1 MKLSFLKKLKP
12 MNQNEKIIFR
22 NTFWAFVIK
31 GASLIISLL
40 STPAFIRYFNDN
52 TVLGVWY
59 TLLSVLIWFLNFDL
73 GIGNGIRNNLVKSL
87 TEKDETAT
95 KKIISSGVFSVLIV
109 TLGLTLVG
117 GVLLSLLDLN
127 WLFNVEQNVI
137 SGKILYISTLLIFAA
152 IMFRFFLSTITSI
165 FYALQK
171 SAVNNFLAL
180 CVSVLQLLF
189 VLIVHIEDPERALVV
204 LSAAY
209 LVLSNLP
216 VFLAGIILFCTIL
229 RKYFPRIKFV
239 EKIYI
244 KKILSIG
251 SIFFLCQILYMFI
264 MNTNE
269 FFITKFFGPEYTT
282 EYTFYYKITSLIST
296 IITLALAPIW
306 SVITKAYVEKN
317 YIWLNKLYRIIKFV
331 GYGTILLQFLL
342 VPVLQFIMNI
352 WLGENTITVN
362 YMTAIAFACFGSVF
376 VYSSMLSTVVCG
388 MARMKLQSICY
399 GVGVVVKFLLIL
411 LLSDIVRNWA
421 LVVWSNVIILLP
433 YCVIQQIDLD
443 IYMRKLKNS
452 LINEKENDNEHI

>member
-1 MKLSFLKKLKP
+1 
-12 MNQNEKIIFR
+12 
-22 NTFWAFVIK
+22 
-31 GASLIISLL
+31 
-40 STPAFIRYFNDN
+40 
-52 TVLGVWY
+52 
-59 TLLSVLIWFLNFDL
+59 
-73 GIGNGIRNNLVKSL
+73 
-87 TEKDETAT
+87 
-95 KKIISSGVFSVLIV
+95 
-109 TLGLTLVG
+109 
-117 GVLLSLLDLN
+117 
-127 WLFNVEQNVI
+127 
-137 SGKILYISTLLIFAA
+137 
-152 IMFRFFLSTITSI
+152 
-165 FYALQK
+165 
-171 SAVNNFLAL
+171 
-180 CVSVLQLLF
+180 
-189 VLIVHIEDPERALVV
+189 
-204 LSAAY
+204 
-209 LVLSNLP
+209 
-216 VFLAGIILFCTIL
+216 
-229 RKYFPRIKFV
+229 
-239 EKIYI
+239 
-244 KKILSIG
+244 
-251 SIFFLCQILYMFI
+251 MFI

-452 LINEKENDNEHI
+452 LINEEENDNEHI